1 MSQKKYGIKYFSIL
15 LFLFLPFLAHALPID
30 WQGTFGVDTTIV
42 TNYRKVSDSSTLT
55 AGDGSQVVGDSGSSE
70 SSFQSYLLSL
80 KPIIIINDASTESKS
95 GLVSFQEKSFGATD
109 SKVWP
114 NSEIRPRRRSHS
126 ITSFLDRLSGTKSSE
141 RITTKRYPR

>member
-15 LFLFLPFLAHALPID
+15 LFLFFPFLAHALPID

-80 KPIIIINDASTESKS
+80 KPIIIINDASTLKAEISTGYGRGGEMGENAQASDAS
-95 GLVSFQEKSFGATD
+95 GDGLGGALYNINTATEARQH
-109 SKVWP
+109 
-114 NSEIRPRRRSHS
+114 N
-126 ITSFLDRLSGTKSSE
+126 T
-141 RITTKRYPR
+141 